1 MKINRHNYE
10 EFLLDFIEGNLPAN
24 EAEAVQSFLDK
35 NPDVK
40 AETQDLLNFKL
51 ADNATKFQSK
61 NLLKKDPEV
70 DIEGISKFERL
81 SVAFLENDI
90 SDKEHLLLNKIIEQS
105 EGKQHEHE
113 VIQKTKLQIDKRV
126 VFPNK
131 SKLKQ
136 FPVFS
141 NRKIIYFTSSIAAS
155 VALIISVFL
164 VNTEN
169 KADSG
174 LALNYHIHKTPSIRQ
189 SIVNQNFTND
199 KQFVIKETFVENM
212 IANTSVIVRNG
223 NTIESIEN
231 KQTALID
238 NNSEEKT
245 IPTEKLLALTNT
257 SSMQNKMQTEVAVK
271 DYVNNTLLELGIEKQ
286 SNEKALLAKAGKSVA
301 QFFTKLFKKNI
312 QVKKIEVEDGRKLY
326 AVRAGSLEFYTNVKS
341 RKNKDKKPPV
351 AN

>member
-141 NRKIIYFTSSIAAS
+141 NRKIIQIEIF
-155 VALIISVFL
+155 
-164 VNTEN
+164 
-169 KADSG
+169 
-174 LALNYHIHKTPSIRQ
+174 RQ
-189 SIVNQNFTND
+189 
-199 KQFVIKETFVENM
+199 
-212 IANTSVIVRNG
+212 
-223 NTIESIEN
+223 
-231 KQTALID
+231 
-238 NNSEEKT
+238 
-245 IPTEKLLALTNT
+245 
-257 SSMQNKMQTEVAVK
+257 
-271 DYVNNTLLELGIEKQ
+271 
-286 SNEKALLAKAGKSVA
+286 
-301 QFFTKLFKKNI
+301 
-312 QVKKIEVEDGRKLY
+312 
-326 AVRAGSLEFYTNVKS
+326 
-341 RKNKDKKPPV
+341 
-351 AN
+351 